1 MNIVPLNAPRLVGDL
16 MTSPA
21 PTIPKDLPIAAA
33 AYPSE
38 DDAAQA
44 SPPSGA
50 LDAAA
55 AGE

>member
-1 MNIVPLNAPRLVGDL
+1 MNIVPLNAPRLVGDP

-21 PTIPKDLPIAAA
+21 LTIPKDLPIAMAA
-33 AYPSE
+33 CPSE

-44 SPPSGA
+44 P
-50 LDAAA
+50 AA

>member
-21 PTIPKDLPIAAA
+21 LTIPKDLPIAAA